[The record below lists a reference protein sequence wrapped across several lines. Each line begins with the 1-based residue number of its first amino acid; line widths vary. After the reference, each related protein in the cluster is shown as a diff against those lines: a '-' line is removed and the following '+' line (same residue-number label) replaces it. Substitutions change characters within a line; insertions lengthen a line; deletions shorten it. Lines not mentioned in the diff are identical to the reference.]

1 MSIPV
6 RAVFAVAFLS
16 ACAQTYNSTPEYI
29 NAPVNLSVK
38 MIATQTYELSFYS
51 DNREG
56 NFAGYGL
63 FTGASAAA
71 LNTSFDINPP
81 AQSDAAGFC
90 TLGAQVTYGTVVAIQ
105 TGPGAAGIPVEQG
118 HRQRQGHAAGYEEN
132 DERDETDD
140 LADVHAEPVKSCS
153 ISALFASRLIT
164 MTSSPAC
171 RLKLPSGR
179 WC

>member
-6 RAVFAVAFLS
+6 RAVFAVMFLS
-16 ACAQTYNSTPEYI
+16 ACAQTYKSTPEYI

-63 FTGASAAA
+63 FTSASAAA
-71 LNTSFDINPP
+71 LNTSFDTNPP

-90 TLGAQVTYGTVVAIQ
+90 TLGAQGTYGTVVAIQ
-105 TGPGAAGIPVEQG
+105 TGPGAASVATTGEICELTTLTLTSGSYVALRARVE
-118 HRQRQGHAAGYEEN
+118 RM
-132 DERDETDD
+132 DK
-140 LADVHAEPVKSCS
+140 PW
-153 ISALFASRLIT
+153 SA
-164 MTSSPAC
+164 PAIGQV
-171 RLKLPSGR
+171 P
-179 WC
+179 